1 MRKPVSWRQWFI
13 TESSLTIH
21 CIPAVFLGLILNI
34 LDAVSYG
41 MIIFPLSIPLFST
54 FGPDGIS
61 MFLFSAVI
69 SQVCY
74 SGGLSMFG
82 GSNGNMM
89 DVREAGGSDETIV
102 ATTMVAYSLS
112 TILTGIVFMALGY
125 WKLGSLVEF
134 FPRHI
139 LVGCI
144 GGVGYFLL
152 QTGFEVTTRLD
163 LSLSLATLKDLFS
176 LAVFPLW
183 LCPFVLALLLRALQL
198 RFHHPM
204 VVPLFFLVVPCLF
217 YALVPLGPWSLED
230 LRDLGWLFPLPKP
243 AVPFYDFWT
252 KFNFA
257 ATSWST
263 IPRTIPIMLGLT
275 FFGILHVPINVP
287 ALGVSTGRDVDTNRE
302 LVAHGWSNLLAGF
315 TGTIQNYLVYSNSV
329 LFIRCG
335 GDSRRAGLLLALF
348 TFLIFL
354 GGPWVVGYI
363 PSMVVGALIFHLG
376 MELLKEAVW
385 DTRDALHP
393 LEYTT
398 VWLIVISMGAIGF
411 MEGILLGVLAACL
424 FFVILYS
431 RRRTIRLSCS
441 GRGLRSRVKR
451 PYRQG
456 RYLDE
461 ATRQIHILQLQGFLF
476 FGTVG
481 TVEREIH
488 QAIGSS
494 SVGIDSV
501 PIRYMILDFALVS
514 GLDFSAA
521 EAFIRT
527 KRALDT
533 RGVHLI
539 FCGVSRD
546 GDVGKALRKAMLWGG
561 EDDEEE
567 SMESGGFDGKVR
579 VFPSLNEA
587 LESCENALL
596 RHFYRQRQ
604 HLAAIEDQG
613 DHLLAEPL
621 PPSSDSPPSPR
632 LPRAPPLS
640 STRGNYPQPLGL
652 LMQAFQELG
661 GRGKEALLHRI
672 SSHFTS
678 RDVREGEV
686 LWREGDVPDG
696 LALVESGLLRA
707 SVRFEGRSRVVE
719 SVLPSTVCGEMDIF
733 TESGGGGRRR
743 RRGVTMQVERRGR
756 VWWLSLEAWEAL
768 KTEDPATALGF
779 MSLALGYSAQGMD
792 TLVVHALHI
801 QG

>member
-1 MRKPVSWRQWFI
+1 M
-13 TESSLTIH
+13 TESSLTVN
-21 CIPAVFLGLILNI
+21 CLPAVFLGLILNI

-41 MIIFPLSIPLFST
+41 MIIFPLSIPLFSS

-69 SQVCY
+69 SQLCY

-89 DVREAGGSDETIV
+89 NVREEGGSDETII
-102 ATTMVAYSLS
+102 ATTMVAYALS
-112 TILTGIVFMALGY
+112 TIFTGLVFMALGY

-163 LSLSLATLKDLFS
+163 LSLSWSTLQDLFS
-176 LAVFPLW
+176 LSILPLW
-183 LCPFVLALLLRALQL
+183 LCPFLLALVLRALQI
-198 RFHHPM
+198 RFQHPM
-204 VVPLFFLVVPCLF
+204 LVPLFFLIVPCVF
-217 YALVPLGPWSLED
+217 YFIVSLTPWSLDE

-252 KFNFA
+252 KFNFS

-263 IPRTIPIMLGLT
+263 IPTTFPIMFGLT

-315 TGTIQNYLVYSNSV
+315 TGTIQNYLVYANSV

-335 GDSRRAGLLLALF
+335 GDSRRAGLLLALA
-348 TFLIFL
+348 TFLVFL
-354 GGPWVVGYI
+354 WGPWVVGYI

-376 MELLKEAVW
+376 LELLKEAIW
-385 DTRDALHP
+385 DTWDALHP
-393 LEYTT
+393 LEYAT
-398 VWLIVISMGAIGF
+398 VWLIVVSMGAIGF
-411 MEGILLGVLAACL
+411 MEGILLGILAACL

-461 ATRQIHILQLQGFLF
+461 ATRQVQIIQLQGFLF

-488 QAIGSS
+488 RTVGS
-494 SVGIDSV
+494 VV

-527 KRALDT
+527 KRVLDS
-533 RGVHLI
+533 RSIHLI
-539 FCGVSRD
+539 FCGVGKD
-546 GDVGKALRKAMLWGG
+546 GDEA
-561 EDDEEE
+561 
-567 SMESGGFDGKVR
+567 MESGGLSGDNGFDGHVR

-596 RHFYRQRQ
+596 AHFYRQRRQ
-604 HLAAIEDQG
+604 LTIAGETASSPTT
-613 DHLLAEPL
+613 A
-621 PPSSDSPPSPR
+621 PPIYSPTSETSSSPFARALHRSPPT
-632 LPRAPPLS
+632 LPSVRA
-640 STRGNYPQPLGL
+640 NYPQPLGL

-661 GRGKEALLHRI
+661 GRGKETLLHRI
-672 SSHFTS
+672 SSHFTP
-678 RDVREGEV
+678 RDVREGDI
-686 LWREGDVPDG
+686 LWREGDLPDG

-707 SVRFEGRSRVVE
+707 LVEFEGRARVVE
-719 SVLPSTVCGEMDIF
+719 TVLPSTVCGEMDVF
-733 TESGGGGRRR
+733 TEGGRRR
-743 RRGVTMQVERRGR
+743 RRGVTMQVERGGR
-756 VWWLSLEAWEAL
+756 VWWLSQEAWETL

-801 QG
+801 QA